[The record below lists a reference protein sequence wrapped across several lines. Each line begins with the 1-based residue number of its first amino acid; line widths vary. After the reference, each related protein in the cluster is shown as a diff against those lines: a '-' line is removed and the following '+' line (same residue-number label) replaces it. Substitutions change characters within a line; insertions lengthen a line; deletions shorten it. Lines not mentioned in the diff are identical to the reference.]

1 MHIYECII
9 SLLGGTGLFISAMN
23 IMSSNLQKVAGT
35 GMRRLLAK
43 ITDNRFAGVG
53 IGAIVTMIIQSSA
66 ATTVMVIGFVN
77 AETMNLHQATAIIMG
92 ANIGTTATGILASL
106 QSLNLSIYFSF
117 LTFIGVVLMFFKK
130 DMLKN
135 IGGIIC
141 GLGMIFIGLDIM
153 SDSCKDNSIKS
164 IFRAGLE
171 KIDFPLALLLLGI
184 VFTAIMQSSSAITG
198 LIIVMVQGNSM
209 EMGSALFIILGA
221 NIGTCVTALISTI
234 GTSLNAK
241 RTGIIHLL
249 FNFFGTVL
257 FTTFIWILKKH
268 VIKLLEKITNKPAM
282 QIAWFH
288 VFFNVITTLIL
299 LPLIKVLVFV
309 ACKIIKEKN
318 GKFEN
323 KNPIKA
329 FRFINKRF
337 LFAPDIA
344 AEQSKKEIKNMAE
357 LAKKNLDRSICE
369 LLEQNSE
376 YIEEIA
382 AREDLIDFLN
392 IETTKF
398 LVKLT
403 PSLSE
408 IIAEDV
414 SKYFHLLNDIER
426 IGDHAKII
434 LDESIEMKKKGI
446 KFSKNAIDEFR
457 IIYQII
463 EKLFDLSMKAFDNN
477 THKGIED
484 HSSYLEQFKNLE
496 KDYIQNHFER
506 LTKGK
511 CSMELGSYY
520 TSTFAHFNSICSHLR
535 NIIETFKV
543 EQENLRNNT
552 FDNKKGYVLVIN
564 QSNNK
569 IKLDETSTTRKNLS
583 DMNLS
588 ENSEKINKS
597 MY

>member
-1 MHIYECII
+1 
-9 SLLGGTGLFISAMN
+9 
-23 IMSSNLQKVAGT
+23 
-35 GMRRLLAK
+35 
-43 ITDNRFAGVG
+43 
-53 IGAIVTMIIQSSA
+53 MI
-66 ATTVMVIGFVN
+66 
-77 AETMNLHQATAIIMG
+77 
-92 ANIGTTATGILASL
+92 
-106 QSLNLSIYFSF
+106 
-117 LTFIGVVLMFFKK
+117 
-130 DMLKN
+130 
-135 IGGIIC
+135 
-141 GLGMIFIGLDIM
+141 
-153 SDSCKDNSIKS
+153 
-164 IFRAGLE
+164 
-171 KIDFPLALLLLGI
+171 
-184 VFTAIMQSSSAITG
+184 
-198 LIIVMVQGNSM
+198 
-209 EMGSALFIILGA
+209 
-221 NIGTCVTALISTI
+221 
-234 GTSLNAK
+234 
-241 RTGIIHLL
+241 
-249 FNFFGTVL
+249 
-257 FTTFIWILKKH
+257 
-268 VIKLLEKITNKPAM
+268 
-282 QIAWFH
+282 
-288 VFFNVITTLIL
+288 
-299 LPLIKVLVFV
+299 LVFV

-323 KNPIKA
+323 KKPIKA

-344 AEQSKKEIKNMAE
+344 AEQIKKEIKNMAE

-376 YIEEIA
+376 YIEEIT

-426 IGDHAKII
+426 IGDHAKNI

-484 HSSYLEQFKNLE
+484 HSSLLEQFKNLE

-543 EQENLRNNT
+543 EQEKLRNNT
-552 FDNKKGYVLVIN
+552 FENKKGYVLVVN
-564 QSNNK
+564 QINNK

-597 MY
+597 IF

>member
-234 GTSLNAK
+234 GTSINAK

-249 FNFFGTVL
+249 FNVFGTVL

-323 KNPIKA
+323 KKPIKA

-344 AEQSKKEIKNMAE
+344 AEQIKKEIKNMAE

-426 IGDHAKII
+426 IGDHAKNI

-463 EKLFDLSMKAFDNN
+463 EKLFDLSMKAFENN

-484 HSSYLEQFKNLE
+484 HSSLLEQFKNLE

-569 IKLDETSTTRKNLS
+569 IKLDEASTTRKNLS

-597 MY
+597 MF

>member
-77 AETMNLHQATAIIMG
+77 AETMNLNQATAIIMG

-299 LPLIKVLVFV
+299 LPLIKVLVVV

-323 KNPIKA
+323 KKPIKA

-344 AEQSKKEIKNMAE
+344 AEQIKKEIKNMAE

-376 YIEEIA
+376 YIEEIT

-484 HSSYLEQFKNLE
+484 HSSLLEQFKNLE

>member
-92 ANIGTTATGILASL
+92 ANIGTTVTGILASL

-234 GTSLNAK
+234 GTSINAK

-268 VIKLLEKITNKPAM
+268 VIKLLGKITNKPAM

-299 LPLIKVLVFV
+299 LPLIKVLVVV

-323 KNPIKA
+323 KKPIKA

-344 AEQSKKEIKNMAE
+344 AEQIKKEIKNMAE

-434 LDESIEMKKKGI
+434 SDESIEMKKKGI

-484 HSSYLEQFKNLE
+484 HSSLLEQFKNLE

-552 FDNKKGYVLVIN
+552 FDNNKGYVLVIN

-597 MY
+597 MF